1 MLRWRLPI
9 GIVLVASLVGLF
21 ALDVRIGPGAPL
33 LCLFAVLLAIRGAW
47 EMVQL
52 LKTRAFAPNAVLTIS
67 CCGAIVLSNW
77 IPAWLSTSPPFHSR
91 EWVSYPPMSDVS
103 KPVVVPFPPAGM
115 SVPIEPLPL
124 VMALGAIILFIATA
138 ARYRKPGNSME
149 TLGAELLIL
158 MYIGLF
164 VSLTAQL
171 RWIGFARH
179 ILVNYDF
186 VDLGYLPL
194 ASVIVV
200 TKCGDTMA
208 YTFGHLFGKKKL
220 APLLSPGK
228 TWAGAYGALIGA
240 AAGSWA
246 WLYWGTKWLAPVV
259 QPCEWHWAVLYGL
272 IIGLAGMVGDLCE
285 SLIKRDVGVKD
296 SAPLLPGFGGVLDLL
311 DSVIFSGPI
320 AYLLWLVLPL
330 VRSNTP

>member
-9 GIVLVASLVGLF
+9 GIALIASLLGLF
-21 ALDVRIGPGAPL
+21 ALDVRIGPSAPL
-33 LCLFAVLLAIRGAW
+33 LCVFAVLLAIRGAW

-52 LKTRAFAPNAVLTIS
+52 LKTRSFAPKFELVAA
-67 CCGAIVLSNW
+67 CCALVVFSSWVGWYLESDRPLMLS
-77 IPAWLSTSPPFHSR
+77 
-91 EWVSYPPMSDVS
+91 V
-103 KPVVVPFPPAGM
+103 
-115 SVPIEPLPL
+115 
-124 VMALGAIILFIATA
+124 ALATVALFIAA
-138 ARYRKPGNSME
+138 ARSYRAPGQSME
-149 TLGAELLIL
+149 TLGAELLIVL
-158 MYIGLF
+158 YIGLF
-164 VSLTAQL
+164 LGLASQM
-171 RWIGFARH
+171 RWIGSV
-179 ILVNYDF
+179 LGVG
-186 VDLGYLPL
+186 DLGYLPL

-240 AAGSWA
+240 TAGAWA
-246 WLYWGTKWLAPVV
+246 WLNWGTKWLAPDV
-259 QPCEWHWAVLYGL
+259 QPCAWYWAMVYGL

-311 DSVIFSGPI
+311 DSVIFAGPV

-330 VRSNTP
+330 VR

>member
-9 GIVLVASLVGLF
+9 GIVLIASLIGLF
-21 ALDVRIGPGAPL
+21 AIDVRIGPRAPL

-52 LKTRAFAPNAVLTIS
+52 LKTRSFAPNVVLVVS
-67 CCGAIVLSNW
+67 CCTAVVLSNW
-77 IPAWLSTSPPFHSR
+77 LPAWFSDNPPFR
-91 EWVSYPPMSDVS
+91 KITQEAYVSDGGGAVKYAELL
-103 KPVVVPFPPAGM
+103 PPAGL
-115 SVPIEPLPL
+115 SFPLEPLSL
-124 VMALGAIILFIATA
+124 SVALAAIAMFLATA
-138 ARYRKPGNSME
+138 ARYKKPGDSME
-149 TLGAELLIL
+149 TLGAELLTLI
-158 MYIGLF
+158 YIGLF
-164 VSLTAQL
+164 LSLTAQL
-171 RWIGFARH
+171 RWVGFARH
-179 ILVNYDF
+179 VLVDYDF
-186 VDLGYLPL
+186 ADLGYLPL

-208 YTFGHLFGKKKL
+208 YTFGRLFGKKKM

-228 TWAGAYGALIGA
+228 TWAGAYGAFLGA
-240 AAGSWA
+240 ATGSWA
-246 WLYWGTKWLAPVV
+246 WLTWGTEWLVPSAE
-259 QPCEWHWAVLYGL
+259 PCAWYWAVLYGL

-311 DSVIFSGPI
+311 DSVIFAGPV

-330 VRSNTP
+330 VR